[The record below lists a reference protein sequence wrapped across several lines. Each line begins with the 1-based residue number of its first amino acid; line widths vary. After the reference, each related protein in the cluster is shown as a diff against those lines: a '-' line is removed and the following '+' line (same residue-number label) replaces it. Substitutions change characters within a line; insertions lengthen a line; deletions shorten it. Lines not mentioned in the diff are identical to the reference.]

1 MKLTNWVRDDTLAE
15 EIIDRENVK
24 GWYNETADE
33 AVVRSSDNGV
43 YTARWY
49 TRPERS
55 RNSYQSQNGRIL
67 FRDSVKRSIDSRIV
81 DILRTYSDG
90 LDWEGIRRSEIDS
103 PQALDEWAHTF
114 GAKNSITEK
123 IGNCKDSGGEVAIFE
138 GSSRRGRGAYV
149 AVAYESGPRGKDY
162 FSVGT
167 EMNGFY
173 DVELSGVSNP
183 RRGAIEII
191 DPSNIEFMSDGEIVV
206 TGDNGKEIRVI
217 PTEKGQRTEAWKDV

>member
-15 EIIDRENVK
+15 GIIDREDVR

-33 AVVRSSDNGV
+33 AVVRTSDDGL

-55 RNSYQSQNGRIL
+55 RNSFQSAVGRIL
-67 FRDSVKRSIDSRIV
+67 FRDSVKSSIDSRLV
-81 DILRTYSDG
+81 DVLRNYPEG
-90 LDWEGIRRSEIDS
+90 LDWEEVRRSEIDA
-103 PQALDEWAHTF
+103 PQALDEWAHAF
-114 GAKNSITEK
+114 GAEDTIGEK
-123 IGNCKDSGGEVAIFE
+123 IGNCKESGGEVAIFE

-149 AVAYESGPRGKDY
+149 SVAYEDGPRGKDY

-191 DPSNIEFMSDGEIVV
+191 DPSNIEFTSDGEIVV
-206 TGDNGKEIRVI
+206 TGDNEKEIRVI
-217 PTEKGQRTEAWKDV
+217 PTEKGQRTEAWKDM